1 MSFLRAC
8 QNLRLQA
15 RFLSTTN
22 RVFGQHDS
30 TKVSLP
36 DYNTSVEVHTHKLK
50 RPAVRVSREQV
61 SVEKT
66 VRKTSTSLIPETL
79 KEMEGNE
86 DFQITAAQLKKLGQK
101 QLTKEERRKRQRAL
115 HSLQIPDFRS
125 FLTKN
130 STDDAKLTHFLRK
143 TSMEVLQL
151 NIGLYCNQA
160 CVHCHVESSPKRQ
173 EMMNRE
179 TAEKCMDILENSPSI
194 HTVDLTG
201 GAPELCS
208 EFRYLVT
215 RGRELG
221 RTILDRCNLTCL
233 LEPGQEDTAEFMAE
247 HDVTV
252 IASLPCYSAKNV
264 NMQRG
269 SQVFQRS
276 IEALKILNS
285 LGYGKPD
292 SGLMLHLVYNPI
304 GAFLPPP
311 QADLETK
318 YKEELRSCFNIEF
331 NNLFTLTNMP
341 IKRFADFL
349 YRRNELQTYMELL
362 VRNFN
367 PSSLSGLMC
376 RNYISVGWDGSLYDC
391 DFNQQLDLPMKK
403 LRNSASNTW
412 PTVWDIQ
419 GSSELEDLRIMTD
432 NHCFGCTSGMGS
444 SCQGTTV

>member
-1 MSFLRAC
+1 MAFLRSC
-8 QNLRLQA
+8 Q
-15 RFLSTTN
+15 RFQLSVKPLCTTT
-22 RVFGQHDS
+22 VLYQPDS
-30 TKVSLP
+30 VKTSLP
-36 DYNTSVEVHTHKLK
+36 DYNTSVDVHTHKLK
-50 RPAVRVSREQV
+50 RP
-61 SVEKT
+61 EKIQRGAEIKQN
-66 VRKTSTSLIPETL
+66 VKRNLTSLIPETL
-79 KEMEGNE
+79 RDMEVNE
-86 DFQITAAQLKKLGQK
+86 DFQVTAAQLKKLGQK
-101 QLTKEERRKRQRAL
+101 QLTKDERRKRQRAL
-115 HSLQIPDFRS
+115 HNLQVPDFRS
-125 FLTKN
+125 FLMKN
-130 STDDAKLTHFLRK
+130 PTDDGAKLTHFLRK
-143 TSMEVLQL
+143 TPIQVLQL

-160 CVHCHVESSPKRQ
+160 CVHCHVESSPKRK

-179 TAEKCMDILENSPSI
+179 TAEKCMDILERSPTI
-194 HTVDLTG
+194 HTVDITG

-208 EFRYLVT
+208 EFRYLVK

-221 RTILDRCNLTCL
+221 RTIIDRCNLTCL
-233 LEPGQEDTAEFMAE
+233 LEPGQEDTADFLAE
-247 HDVTV
+247 HEVTV

-276 IEALKILNS
+276 MEALKILNA

-311 QADLETK
+311 QADLEAK
-318 YKEELRSCFNIEF
+318 YKDELWKCFNIEF

-349 YRRNELQTYMELL
+349 YRRNELQSYMEVL

-367 PSSLSGLMC
+367 AASLQGLMC
-376 RNYISVGWDGSLYDC
+376 RNYISVGWDGSLFDC
-391 DFNQQLDLPMKK
+391 DFNQQLDIPMKK
-403 LRNSASNTW
+403 PRNSVTNAW

-419 GSSELEDLRIMTD
+419 KAEELENQRIMTD